1 MLVTPP
7 NLNILFTGVETR
19 FWSAYSQAPLM
30 YQRLATVYPV
40 ASEAWISAWIG
51 MLDKLREWNG
61 PRVVRTPA
69 PQTYQVPIK
78 LFELTEG
85 IDKFKVLDDTYGVY
99 NPVISHMGTQA
110 AKYPDFQLR
119 DLLQNQGSWS
129 GIFQNG
135 TDGLTH
141 WNTAHP
147 VDFYDSSKGT
157 YPNDYSGGGV
167 TINGQL
173 IGGALS
179 ANAFATVV
187 EDMSRRKNE
196 SGESQDVNADL
207 SVCPVMLRLAFM
219 TILNAQFMGLPV
231 IGALGTGTVPTPGG
245 TANVNAPLVGAS
257 ENVMKGWTDLLVW
270 KDLGGSGAL
279 GGGTYDQ
286 VWYVLDTS
294 KPIKPFSWL
303 QRMAPVFAFLVSP
316 TDAVVF
322 NTHTFQYGVEAR
334 GSAAWA
340 LPFLSSRSSP

>member
-1 MLVTPP
+1 MLVTPS
-7 NLNILFTGVETR
+7 NLNILFTEVQTTYQY
-19 FWSAYSQAPLM
+19 AYSA
-30 YQRLATVYPV
+30 ADVYYPKFSTTFGV
-40 ASEAWISAWIG
+40 ASEVWLQAWIG
-51 MLDKLREWNG
+51 MVDKLREWNG

-99 NPVISHMGTQA
+99 NPVIMNMGISA
-110 AKYPDFQLR
+110 AKHPDYQFR

-135 TDGLTH
+135 TDLLTH

-147 VDFYDSSKGT
+147 VDFYDPSKGT
-157 YPNDYSGGGV
+157 YPNDYTSGGV
-167 TINGQL
+167 TINSQL

-196 SGESQDVNADL
+196 SGEAQRVMASL
-207 SVCPVMLRLAFM
+207 SLSPVMLKLAFM

-231 IGALGTGTVPTPGG
+231 IGNLGTGTVPTPGS
-245 TANVNAPLVGAS
+245 TANANAPMVGSS

-270 KDLGGSGAL
+270 PDLGGSTAI

-286 VWYVLDTS
+286 VWYVLDTM
-294 KPIKPFSWL
+294 KPVKPFSWL
-303 QRMAPVFAFLVSP
+303 LRMAPTFAFLISP
-316 TDAVVF
+316 TDPVVF
-322 NTHTFQYGVEAR
+322 NTHQFQYGVEAR

-340 LPFLSSRSSP
+340 PPFLSSRSGP